1 MTSLKDNDYLFKCKT
16 NEAYVLKILME
27 LLHHTVKLACFQICP
42 SGIYLRMMDSNQ
54 KLLIDCVLRAENFSL
69 FYFNPLVENQ
79 TINIGINLNHFY
91 KMLKSIKKRDSV
103 VLYIEA
109 GKSSELGIKII
120 PKDIS
125 RVTISLIKIQT
136 IENLEIEL
144 PNPYSNSIL
153 VSSNEFCKMCK
164 DMISIS
170 STINVRAKRYQIGFY
185 SDIHSVFSREVLLG
199 NYQED
204 VNHSENYLYEEL
216 FDTEHI
222 SRILKISGLHS
233 NLNLTFEE
241 KMPFNI
247 TSKVGSLGNISLFL
261 KSKKQ
266 IEEEQYSIA

>member
-1 MTSLKDNDYLFKCKT
+1 MNTKETEYLFKCKT

-27 LLHHTVKLACFQICP
+27 LLHHTVKLACFQISP
-42 SGIYLRMMDSNQ
+42 TGIYLRMMDSNQ
-54 KLLIDCVLRAENFSL
+54 KLLIDCHLKSENFNL
-69 FYFNPLVENQ
+69 FYLNPIVENQ
-79 TINIGINLNHFY
+79 TINIGVNLNHFY
-91 KMLKSIKKRDSV
+91 KMLRSIKKRDSV

-109 GKSSELGIKII
+109 GKTSDLGIKII
-120 PKDIS
+120 PKDFS
-125 RVTISLIKIQT
+125 RITISLIKIQT

-144 PNPYSNSIL
+144 PTQYSNSIL

-170 STINVRAKRYQIGFY
+170 STIQVRAKKFQIGFY

-204 VNHSENYLYEEL
+204 INDMDDYIYEEI

-233 NLNLTFEE
+233 NLNLTFEDR
-241 KMPFNI
+241 MPFNI
-247 TSKVGSLGNISLFL
+247 MSKVGSLGTISLYL

-266 IEEEQYSIA
+266 IEEEQYTIV